1 MNEYEN
7 VIIIKTDLSKEET
20 SKVILKIENNIRN
33 FAEITKK
40 DDLGIKKLAYEIRK
54 NNEGHYLVYQFQVE
68 EKMREFAIREIER
81 FYRITDEVIKF
92 LIINYKEKRITW

>member
-1 MNEYEN
+1 MIEYEN
-7 VIIIKTDLSKEET
+7 VIIIKSDLSKEET

-68 EKMREFAIREIER
+68 EKKREFAIREIER

-92 LIINYKEKRITW
+92 LIIKL

>member
-33 FAEITKK
+33 FAEITKQ

-92 LIINYKEKRITW
+92 LIIKL

>member
-54 NNEGHYLVYQFQVE
+54 NNEGHYLVYQFHVE

-92 LIINYKEKRITW
+92 LIIKL

>member
-7 VIIIKTDLSKEET
+7 VIIIKTDLRKEET

-92 LIINYKEKRITW
+92 LIIKL

>member
-7 VIIIKTDLSKEET
+7 VIIIKSDLGKEET

-68 EKMREFAIREIER
+68 EKKREFAIREIER

-92 LIINYKEKRITW
+92 LIIKL

>member
-68 EKMREFAIREIER
+68 EKKREFAIREIER

-92 LIINYKEKRITW
+92 LIIKL

>member
-40 DDLGIKKLAYEIRK
+40 DDLGIKKLASEIRK

-92 LIINYKEKRITW
+92 LIIKL

>member
-92 LIINYKEKRITW
+92 LIIIQILM

>member
-54 NNEGHYLVYQFQVE
+54 NNEGHYLVYQFQVA

-81 FYRITDEVIKF
+81 FYRITDDKIIK
-92 LIINYKEKRITW
+92 KRG

>member
-7 VIIIKTDLSKEET
+7 VIIIKSDLSKEET

-81 FYRITDEVIKF
+81 FYRITDEIIKF
-92 LIINYKEKRITW
+92 LIIKL

>member
-33 FAEITKK
+33 FTEITKK

-92 LIINYKEKRITW
+92 LIIKL

>member
-7 VIIIKTDLSKEET
+7 VIIIKSDLSKEET

-54 NNEGHYLVYQFQVE
+54 NNDGHYLVYQFQVE

-92 LIINYKEKRITW
+92 LIIKL

>member
-7 VIIIKTDLSKEET
+7 VIIIKSDLSKEET

-54 NNEGHYLVYQFQVE
+54 NNEGHYSVYQFQVE

-92 LIINYKEKRITW
+92 LIIKL

>member
-20 SKVILKIENNIRN
+20 SKVILKIENNIKY

-81 FYRITDEVIKF
+81 FYKITDEVIKF
-92 LIINYKEKRITW
+92 LIIKL

>member
-81 FYRITDEVIKF
+81 FYKITDEVIKF
-92 LIINYKEKRITW
+92 LIIKL

>member
-68 EKMREFAIREIER
+68 EKR
-81 FYRITDEVIKF
+81 
-92 LIINYKEKRITW
+92 

>member
-7 VIIIKTDLSKEET
+7 VIIIKSDLSKEET

-68 EKMREFAIREIER
+68 EKKREFAIREIKR

-92 LIINYKEKRITW
+92 LIIKL

>member
-1 MNEYEN
+1 MKEYEN
-7 VIIIKTDLSKEET
+7 VIIIKSDLSKEET

-68 EKMREFAIREIER
+68 EKKREFAIREIER

-92 LIINYKEKRITW
+92 LIIKL

>member
-33 FAEITKK
+33 FAEITKT

-81 FYRITDEVIKF
+81 FYKITDEVIKF
-92 LIINYKEKRITW
+92 LIIKL

>member
-7 VIIIKTDLSKEET
+7 VIIIKSDLSKEET

-68 EKMREFAIREIER
+68 EKKREFAIRETER

-92 LIINYKEKRITW
+92 LIIKL

>member
-68 EKMREFAIREIER
+68 EKMGEFAIREIER

-92 LIINYKEKRITW
+92 LIIKL

>member
-1 MNEYEN
+1 MHLCLTYEN

-81 FYRITDEVIKF
+81 FYKITDEVIKF
-92 LIINYKEKRITW
+92 LIIKL

>member
-40 DDLGIKKLAYEIRK
+40 DDLGIKKLAYEIM
-54 NNEGHYLVYQFQVE
+54 HHLHHFQNQH
-68 EKMREFAIREIER
+68 
-81 FYRITDEVIKF
+81 KF
-92 LIINYKEKRITW
+92 

>member
-7 VIIIKTDLSKEET
+7 VIIIKSDLSNEET

-92 LIINYKEKRITW
+92 LIIKL

>member
-20 SKVILKIENNIRN
+20 SKVILKIENNIR
-33 FAEITKK
+33 
-40 DDLGIKKLAYEIRK
+40 
-54 NNEGHYLVYQFQVE
+54 HYLVYQFQVE

-92 LIINYKEKRITW
+92 LIIKL

>member
-68 EKMREFAIREIER
+68 EKMREFAIREI
-81 FYRITDEVIKF
+81 
-92 LIINYKEKRITW
+92 

>member
-7 VIIIKTDLSKEET
+7 VIIIKSDLSKDET

-68 EKMREFAIREIER
+68 EKKREFAIREIER

-92 LIINYKEKRITW
+92 LIIKL

>member
-81 FYRITDEVIKF
+81 FYRITDEIIKF
-92 LIINYKEKRITW
+92 LIIKL

>member
-7 VIIIKTDLSKEET
+7 VIIIKSDLSKEET

-81 FYRITDEVIKF
+81 FYMITDEVIKF
-92 LIINYKEKRITW
+92 LIIKL

>member
-54 NNEGHYLVYQFQVE
+54 N
-68 EKMREFAIREIER
+68 KK
-81 FYRITDEVIKF
+81 D
-92 LIINYKEKRITW
+92 II

>member
-7 VIIIKTDLSKEET
+7 VIIIKSDLSKEET

-40 DDLGIKKLAYEIRK
+40 DDLWNKEISLLK
-54 NNEGHYLVYQFQVE
+54 
-68 EKMREFAIREIER
+68 
-81 FYRITDEVIKF
+81 
-92 LIINYKEKRITW
+92 

>member
-40 DDLGIKKLAYEIRK
+40 DDLGE
-54 NNEGHYLVYQFQVE
+54 
-68 EKMREFAIREIER
+68 
-81 FYRITDEVIKF
+81 
-92 LIINYKEKRITW
+92 W

>member
-7 VIIIKTDLSKEET
+7 VIIIKSDLSKEET

-54 NNEGHYLVYQFQVE
+54 NNEGHYLVYLFQVE
-68 EKMREFAIREIER
+68 EKKREFAIREIER

-92 LIINYKEKRITW
+92 LIIKL

>member
-20 SKVILKIENNIRN
+20 SKVILKRENNIRN

-92 LIINYKEKRITW
+92 LIIKL

>member
-7 VIIIKTDLSKEET
+7 IIIIKTDLSKEET

-92 LIINYKEKRITW
+92 LIIKL